1 MWLCRTSMPS
11 LALVASCLLAAPA
24 VAQKS
29 GGVLR
34 ATISANPSSMSIH
47 EEASIT
53 TVMPAMG
60 IFNNLVL
67 FDPAVPRNSMDAIVP
82 DLAESHAWDATGTRL
97 TFKLRDG
104 VKWHDGRPFTAK
116 DVVCTWSRLTGK
128 EPDYFRKTPRKIWF
142 ENLKEVTAN
151 GDLEATFHLGR
162 PQPALLAML
171 ASGMSPVYPCHV
183 SAKDM
188 RQAPVGTGPFKFVE
202 FKSNDVVKLA
212 RNPDYWR
219 KDRPYLD
226 GVSFTIM
233 PNRSTRVL
241 GLIAGEFD
249 LTSTGDITVPLMSDI
264 EARAPRVVC
273 KLAPTNVS
281 VNVLVNQSRPP
292 FDNPALRK
300 AMALGV
306 DRQSFITILANGKSD
321 ISGAMMAQPEGLW
334 GMPKAVLE
342 ALPGYG
348 GTFEDRAAE
357 ARRIMEGLGYGP
369 TKRLKVKVSTRD
381 FQAYKDPAVILADQL
396 NKIHFDAEL
405 EIIESTVWFGRA
417 ARQDYAVGLNL
428 TGSAVDDPDVTLTE
442 NFACKSE
449 NNFTKYCNA
458 EVDRLLVVQ
467 SQERDVEKRKQTV
480 WQIEKL
486 LAEDVARPI
495 VYHGRAAQCWQPT
508 VKGYVRHE
516 NSIYNNWRLENVW
529 LDR

>member
-11 LALVASCLLAAPA
+11 LALVACCLLAAPA

-34 ATISANPSSMSIH
+34 TTISANPSSMSIH

-264 EARAPRVVC
+264 EARAPQVVC